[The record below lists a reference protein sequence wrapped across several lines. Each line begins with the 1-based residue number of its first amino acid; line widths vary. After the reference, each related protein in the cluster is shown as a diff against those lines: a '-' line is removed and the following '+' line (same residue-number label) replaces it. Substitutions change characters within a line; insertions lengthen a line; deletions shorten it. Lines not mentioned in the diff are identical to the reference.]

1 MSSSSISLSIIV
13 PTMNSEDYIIETLS
27 NVLAIDSSEN
37 IEILVSDNFSSDGTR
52 AILEG
57 FSDSR
62 LRLIYWNNRMSAS
75 EHWTEITKKASGEF
89 VKLVCADDIVFAP
102 EVLSQLDLAK
112 SDSRL
117 SMVASPRGVISDSG
131 RLLLKKRGL
140 NSLLGFHKGKEA
152 VKKSLLT
159 GTNDFGEPLCVL
171 FRTSSLMRC
180 LPWDESFPYVIDLD
194 MYSKVLNI
202 GDFYGLEQP
211 VGAFRLAK
219 NSWSNS
225 LIDQQVD
232 DFNNWIDKAS
242 LEGRFDLNSKEIAS
256 VKRSVRKQGMRR
268 MVVTKLVTLLKL

>member
-1 MSSSSISLSIIV
+1 MRSSSISLSIIV
-13 PTMNSEDYIIETLS
+13 PTMNSENYIAETLS
-27 NVLAIDSSEN
+27 KILAIDLSEN
-37 IEILVSDNFSSDGTR
+37 IEILVSDNFSNDGTR
-52 AILEG
+52 AILES

-62 LRLIYWNNRMSAS
+62 LKLIYWNHRMSAS

-89 VKLVCADDIVFAP
+89 TKLVCADDIVFAP
-102 EVLSQLDLAK
+102 AVLSQLDLAK

-131 RLLLKKRGL
+131 RLLLKNRGL
-140 NSLLGFHKGKEA
+140 TSMLGFHEGKEA
-152 VKKSLLT
+152 VKKAILT

-171 FRTSSLMRC
+171 FRTSSLMKC

-194 MYSKVLNI
+194 MYSKVLSI
-202 GDFYGLEQP
+202 GAFYGLEEP
-211 VGAFRLAK
+211 IGAFRLAK

-232 DFNNWIDKAS
+232 NFNNWIDKAL

-256 VKRSVRKQGMRR
+256 VKRNVHKQSVRRG
-268 MVVTKLVTLLKL
+268 VVMKLVNLLKL